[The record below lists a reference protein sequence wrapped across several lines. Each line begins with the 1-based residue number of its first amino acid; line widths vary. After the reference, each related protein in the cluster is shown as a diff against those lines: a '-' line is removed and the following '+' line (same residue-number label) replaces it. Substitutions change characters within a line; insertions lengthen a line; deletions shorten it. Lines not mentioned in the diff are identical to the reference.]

1 MGLGY
6 FCRAFQKAPHY
17 AGIWGRRVW
26 GTTPGS
32 LGELF
37 ARSGLSFSS
46 GRNAPGWVRYLRNL
60 PSQRSVSQAG
70 SHLEGRRVCQ
80 QQRGHRES
88 QRSARARALTGDGG
102 RGRRGRQARLGLASR
117 DTGRRP
123 RKRGRPRQKDVRG
136 TGMSAKKAWSR
147 EGDRAPPS
155 DSSRSRA
162 TARIS

>member
-1 MGLGY
+1 MLAYEGGG
-6 FCRAFQKAPHY
+6 C
-17 AGIWGRRVW
+17 GND
-26 GTTPGS
+26 PGS

-37 ARSGLSFSS
+37 ARSGLSFPS
-46 GRNAPGWVRYLRNL
+46 GGDAPGWVGYLRTL

-70 SHLEGRRVCQ
+70 SHVEGRRAYQ
-80 QQRGHRES
+80 QQHGHWAP
-88 QRSARARALTGDGG
+88 QRSARALTGDGG

-123 RKRGRPRQKDVRG
+123 KKRGRSRQKDVRG
-136 TGMSAKKAWSR
+136 TGMSAKKARSL

>member
-1 MGLGY
+1 MREEG
-6 FCRAFQKAPHY
+6 
-17 AGIWGRRVW
+17 AGND
-26 GTTPGS
+26 PGS

-37 ARSGLSFSS
+37 TRSSLSFPS
-46 GRNAPGWVRYLRNL
+46 GGDAPSWVGYLKNL
-60 PSQRSVSQAG
+60 LSQKSVSQAG
-70 SHLEGRRVCQ
+70 SHMEGRSVYQ
-80 QQRGHRES
+80 QQQGHRVP
-88 QRSARARALTGDGG
+88 QRSARALTGDGG

-123 RKRGRPRQKDVRG
+123 KKRGRPRQKDVRG
-136 TGMSAKKAWSR
+136 TEMSAKKARSR